1 VVIDNLNISSLTGF
15 PAKDDS
21 PLVINSE
28 TVLSLPVSGE
38 LFQPVS
44 WRYPKVFNHI
54 RTIEKIKFPLGQ
66 LLKLQGKPLDPLSLK
81 NPFCVPVSKGLYHED
96 IITLHVNNDKRY
108 W

>member
-21 PLVINSE
+21 PLVINSD

-96 IITLHVNNDKRY
+96 MITLHVNNDKRY
-108 W
+108 